1 VATELQQRGLSRSVA
16 LPRTLALPA
25 ESPAASEK
33 GLFTEHTSELR
44 AFWNR
49 FSRDKAALGGAI
61 VLILVLAFA
70 VFGRALSPHDPI
82 AQNSLMRMAPPGT
95 GGYLLGG
102 DSLGRD
108 ILSRILSGARLSM
121 TVAVVPLIIA
131 LTFGLIFG
139 LVSGFYGGPVDMTLS
154 RIMDVLLAF
163 PAILLAIG
171 IVSALGPG
179 LQNAILAIAIIAIPS
194 FARIVRSTVLSIRS
208 HDYIIAARSLGA
220 GDVRIVGRHIL
231 PNCIAPVIV
240 LGTMELGR
248 ILIFAAALSFLGLGA
263 QPPAP
268 EWGAML
274 ADGRNVL
281 EQAPIVA
288 TIPGL
293 AIFIVA
299 LSANLVGDGLR
310 DALDPHMRNR

>member
-1 VATELQQRGLSRSVA
+1 VATELQQRRLSPSLAPPRRLVLPVETPSDDA
-16 LPRTLALPA
+16 LFRQ
-25 ESPAASEK
+25 
-33 GLFTEHTSELR
+33 HTSELR

-49 FSRDKAALGGAI
+49 FSRDKAAVVGAF
-61 VLILVLAFA
+61 VLLLVLGLV
-70 VFGRALSPHDPI
+70 VFGRALAPHDPI
-82 AQNSLMRMAPPGT
+82 AQNSLLRMAPPGT
-95 GGYLLGG
+95 GGYVLGG
-102 DSLGRD
+102 DGLGRD
-108 ILSRILSGARLSM
+108 IFSRVLSGARVSM
-121 TVAVVPLIIA
+121 TVAVVPLLIA
-131 LTFGLIFG
+131 VAFGVIFG
-139 LVSGFYGGPVDMTLS
+139 LVTGFYGGPIDMTLS
-154 RIMDVLLAF
+154 RTMDVLLAF

-179 LQNAILAIAIIAIPS
+179 LQNAILAIAIVAIPS
-194 FARIVRSTVLSIRS
+194 FARIVRSTVLSIRA
-208 HDYIIAARSLGA
+208 HDYVTAARSLGA
-220 GDVRIVGRHIL
+220 GDARIVGRHIL
-231 PNCIAPVIV
+231 PNCVAPVIV
-240 LGTMELGR
+240 FGTMELGR